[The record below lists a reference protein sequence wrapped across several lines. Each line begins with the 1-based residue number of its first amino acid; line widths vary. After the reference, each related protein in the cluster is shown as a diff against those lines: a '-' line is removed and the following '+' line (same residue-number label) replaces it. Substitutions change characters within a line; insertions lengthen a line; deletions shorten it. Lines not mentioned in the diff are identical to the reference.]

1 MDNQQGRLPSE
12 NIRNK
17 IRDATFTL
25 LFLNV
30 AGFFI
35 LFIKESRPWF
45 PLKAKGECFYLI
57 NIPIL
62 IWKYKCNWYGDGYR
76 T

>member
-35 LFIKESRPWF
+35 LFIIESRPS
-45 PLKAKGECFYLI
+45 
-57 NIPIL
+57 
-62 IWKYKCNWYGDGYR
+62 
-76 T
+76 